1 MFTNTLQ
8 NSPLG
13 CLRWPLWTGVE
24 WMTDV
29 CFLCFWLQH
38 LFFFFS
44 PEKSDV
50 YSVSCRV
57 CLHPSCLIFGRIQTN
72 NGCSHCNTPPISEV
86 MWSCLRNVQPPLEYT
101 VHRPETRA
109 GVCLSVCLRVR
120 LLLSYWLSHI
130 SNTWLYFYSRS
141 AEDVNLNFRIIYI
154 INHLYLACG
163 YEIFKLQLPNKRS
176 NLIRDRV
183 VVE

>member
-1 MFTNTLQ
+1 MPEMTFMDWCGVDDGRLF
-8 NSPLG
+8 PL
-13 CLRWPLWTGVE
+13 
-24 WMTDV
+24 
-29 CFLCFWLQH
+29 FLTAAS
-38 LFFFFS
+38 FFFFP